1 MASTY
6 AALQNEHANLNALS
20 STLSSNNAILSSS
33 LRRADTSISTAR
45 QRATAGDI
53 PKVDEMV
60 TAPTVVG
67 RQLYDVVCEE
77 RGVEA
82 AIWALQEGFVRGRI
96 GSDVWAKQTRN
107 LAREGFRKR
116 YLAKKVGR
124 GMGLDMHGLE

>member
-1 MASTY
+1 
-6 AALQNEHANLNALS
+6 
-20 STLSSNNAILSSS
+20 
-33 LRRADTSISTAR
+33 
-45 QRATAGDI
+45 
-53 PKVDEMV
+53 MV

-96 GSDVWAKQTRN
+96 GSDVWSKQTRS

-116 YLAKKVGR
+116 YLARKVGK
-124 GMGLDMHGLE
+124 GMGLDM